1 MSLLDRTVSN
11 RAERSKVQADAGG
24 HLGGRYSASN
34 SPMPTQAMT
43 DGILAA
49 QLCKIGAYE
58 HWTNAP
64 LDAAARRLLR
74 QADVQHLMSIAAEA
88 LRQLE
93 LRSKNVD
100 AKQSAAS
107 IRRRQD

>member
-1 MSLLDRTVSN
+1 MPN
-11 RAERSKVQADAGG
+11 QA
-24 HLGGRYSASN
+24 
-34 SPMPTQAMT
+34 TI

-49 QLCKIGAYE
+49 QLYRIGAYE

-74 QADVQHLMSIAAEA
+74 QADVQQLMSIAAEA

-93 LRSKNVD
+93 LRSNSVD
-100 AKQSAAS
+100 ADQRPAPPG
-107 IRRRQD
+107 RGPGL